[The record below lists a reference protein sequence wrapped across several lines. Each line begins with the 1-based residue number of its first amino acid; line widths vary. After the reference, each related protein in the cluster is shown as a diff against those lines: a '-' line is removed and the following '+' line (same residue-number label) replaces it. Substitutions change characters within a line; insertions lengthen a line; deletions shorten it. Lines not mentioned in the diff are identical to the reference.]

1 MEKNQIFELTPND
14 VLTFKGKLGH
24 IGSVQLTIKNC
35 ELREIYF
42 KVKSTA
48 SRFYSVRP
56 DTGMI
61 KPYGRVKVIVQPNDD
76 SLAKLDEI
84 EASMHKFLIMAAVAS
99 DLAVKS
105 EEFWK
110 GKKESTEGVY
120 TTKLKTKVH
129 RASPHQLKMEHH
141 DASGE
146 SSNSLK
152 PENVALSDFGKKDIE
167 APVNV
172 SSSDSGKKDTE
183 KPVNGEMP
191 DVGKQDMEK
200 PVNVASSDSVKK
212 DAENPVN
219 VASSDSV
226 KKDAE
231 NPVNVASSDSGKN
244 DTEEPVNLASPDSGK
259 KDTEKPVNLASSDSG
274 KKDTEKPVNLAS
286 SDSGKKD
293 TEKHLAS
300 SDSGKKKTEKR
311 EKAASSDSGKK
322 DTEKPVNLASPD
334 SGKKKTEKPV
344 NVALPESRK
353 KDTEKREKAASSD
366 SGKKDTDQGSSANRL
381 YAQYT
386 AEMIGSLLERMPK
399 KKVFQ
404 LRKELNEILE
414 KYEAGLIDGIDG

>member
-35 ELREIYF
+35 EHREIYF

-84 EASMHKFLIMAAVAS
+84 EASMHKFLIMAAVAL

-110 GKKESTEGVY
+110 GKKESAEGVY

-129 RASPHQLKMEHH
+129 RASPQQQKMEHH
-141 DASGE
+141 GALGE

-152 PENVALSDFGKKDIE
+152 PENVALSDFGKKDAE
-167 APVNV
+167 NPVNV
-172 SSSDSGKKDTE
+172 ASSDSGKKDTE
-183 KPVNGEMP
+183 KPVNGAMP
-191 DVGKQDMEK
+191 DFGKKDTEK
-200 PVNVASSDSVKK
+200 PVNVASSDSDSEKK
-212 DAENPVN
+212 KTEKREN
-219 VASSDSV
+219 VAS
-226 KKDAE
+226 
-231 NPVNVASSDSGKN
+231 PDSGKKEIEKPL
-244 DTEEPVNLASPDSGK
+244 DLASPDSGK
-259 KDTEKPVNLASSDSG
+259 KDIEKPANLASPDS
-274 KKDTEKPVNLAS
+274 E
-286 SDSGKKD
+286 
-293 TEKHLAS
+293 
-300 SDSGKKKTEKR
+300 KKKTEKR
-311 EKAASSDSGKK
+311 AN
-322 DTEKPVNLASPD
+322 VASPD
-334 SGKKKTEKPV
+334 
-344 NVALPESRK
+344 SRK

-404 LRKELNEILE
+404 LRKELNDILE
-414 KYEAGLIDGIDG
+414 KFEAGLIDG

>member
-259 KDTEKPVNLASSDSG
+259 KDTEKP
-274 KKDTEKPVNLAS
+274 
-286 SDSGKKD
+286 
-293 TEKHLAS
+293 LAS

-311 EKAASSDSGKK
+311 EKVASSDSGKK